1 MLDSIHAGDSYP
13 AGKLVS
19 KGMAVFNKIFRAGA
33 ATSNITPPLG
43 ISLNGGMSDRVA
55 THIHDELHARC
66 FVLDDGNSRIGMVVC
81 DSCMIPRAIHEAAK
95 HLAHGH
101 LAIPLD
107 HITIS
112 ATHTHSA
119 ATVAGVF
126 QSEPDR
132 DYIEFLVERIADG
145 LRRAANNLEPAQ
157 AGWGVAEEPTEV
169 FNRRWRMKPGTI
181 PNDPFGRTG
190 EQAQMNPPRGSDN
203 LIEPAGPIDPE
214 VVFLSVQS
222 KDGRPLALLANYSLH
237 YVGGTGGGHV
247 SADYFAM
254 FASAI
259 TQHLQA
265 DHLDPPFVAAMCNGT
280 SGNINNIDFRATS
293 QRQPAYTQMRH
304 VAGKVANRVLA
315 ALDSITYRD
324 DIQLDTRQASLELG
338 RRLPK
343 PAEVARAETILAA
356 AEDMQLR
363 TREQIYARETILMK
377 DLPPTKETIVQAIRI
392 GDLGIGTTPCETFVE
407 TGLAIKEA
415 SPLKPTFVISLAND
429 YAGYLPTA
437 EHHRLGGYE
446 TWRARSSYLAP
457 DAEAMVRRRLIELLS
472 ELA

>member
-1 MLDSIHAGDSYP
+1 MF
-13 AGKLVS
+13 KQ
-19 KGMAVFNKIFRAGA
+19 IFRAGA

-43 ISLNGGMSDRVA
+43 ISMNGGMSDRAA

-66 FVLDDGNSRIGMVVC
+66 FVLDDGTTRLGIAVC

-101 LAIPLD
+101 LDIPLD

-126 QSEPDR
+126 QSEPDSE
-132 DYIEFLVERIADG
+132 YAEFLVERISDG
-145 LRRAANNLEPAQ
+145 LRRAANNLEPARV
-157 AGWGVAEEPTEV
+157 GWGVAAVPSEV
-169 FNRRWRMKPGTI
+169 FNRRWKMKSGTV
-181 PNDPFGRTG
+181 PPDPFGRTSDKV
-190 EQAQMNPPRGSDN
+190 QMNPPRASAN
-203 LIEPAGPIDPE
+203 LVEPAGPIDPE

-222 KDGRPLALLANYSLH
+222 KAGRPLALLANYSLH
-237 YVGGTGGGHV
+237 YVGGTGGGHI

-254 FASAI
+254 FAEAI
-259 TQHLQA
+259 ARGLHA
-265 DHLDPPFVAAMCNGT
+265 DHLDPPMVAAMCNGT

-293 QRQPAYTQMRH
+293 QRQPPYVQMRH
-304 VAGKVANRVLA
+304 VAGKVAGAVLA
-315 ALDSITYRD
+315 AMASLEYRD
-324 DIQLDTRQASLELG
+324 FVQLETRQAPLTLG
-338 RRLPK
+338 RRLPA
-343 PAEVARAETILAA
+343 PAEVARAETILAKT
-356 AEDMQLR
+356 EGMSLR

-377 DLPPTKETIVQAIRI
+377 DLPPTKETLVQALRI
-392 GDLGIGTTPCETFVE
+392 GDLGIGTSPCETFVE
-407 TGLAIKEA
+407 TGLAVKAA
-415 SPLKPTFVISLAND
+415 SPFKPTFVISLAND
-429 YAGYLPTA
+429 YAGYLPTS

-457 DAEAMVRRRLIELLS
+457 DAESIIRKWLIELLS

>member
-1 MLDSIHAGDSYP
+1 MIMAESAFQAG
-13 AGKLVS
+13 V
-19 KGMAVFNKIFRAGA
+19 

-43 ISLNGGMSDRVA
+43 ISLNGGMSDRAA

-66 FVLDDGNSRIGMVVC
+66 FVLDDGARRLGFAIC

-95 HLAHGH
+95 HLVHSHAN
-101 LAIPLD
+101 LPLD

-132 DYIEFLVERIADG
+132 EYAEFLVERISDG

-157 AGWGVAEEPTEV
+157 IAWGIAHEPSEV

-181 PNDPFGRTG
+181 PADPFGRKHD
-190 EQAQMNPPRGSDN
+190 QAQMNPPRASDN
-203 LIEPAGPIDPE
+203 LIEPTGPIDPE
-214 VVFLSVQS
+214 IVFMSLQA
-222 KDGRPLALLANYSLH
+222 KDGRPLGLLANYSLH
-237 YVGGTGGGHV
+237 YVGGTGPGHV

-254 FASAI
+254 FAAAI
-259 TQHLQA
+259 ARGLKA
-265 DHLDPPFVAAMCNGT
+265 EHLDVPFVAAMCNGT
-280 SGNINNIDFRATS
+280 SGNINNVDFRATA
-293 QRQPAYTQMRH
+293 QRQPPYAQMRH
-304 VAGKVANRVLA
+304 VAGKVADRVLA
-315 ALDSITYRD
+315 AMPSLEYRD
-324 DIQLDTRQASLELG
+324 DVQLYTRQASLELG
-338 RRLPK
+338 RRLPT

-356 AEDMQLR
+356 AADMELR
-363 TREQIYARETILMK
+363 TREQIYARETMLMK
-377 DLPPTKETIVQAIRI
+377 DLPPAKETVVQAIRI
-392 GDLGIGTTPCETFVE
+392 GDLGICTSPSETFVE
-407 TGLAIKEA
+407 TGLAIKAA

-446 TWRARSSYLAP
+446 TWRARSSYLTP
-457 DAEAMVRRRLIELLS
+457 DAEEKVRGKLIELLS
-472 ELA
+472 ELG